1 MTTFPGP
8 ISAAMLDEL
17 GHYVIAE
24 PYPFAI
30 DISKGSGMWLE
41 TVDGQRLFDW
51 AGYYGSKLI
60 GHNHPGLYEE
70 EYVRR
75 LVTAANNKV
84 ANPDFLTKE
93 CLDYYR
99 MLVRLAPEKMK
110 NPRLEVYAVNSGAEA
125 VENMLKYL
133 VARFN
138 AKRMAKNKPIN
149 NRRFIYFDKAF
160 HGRTVFALG
169 VTQTTDVVATKDFH
183 GLTSSGNIKL
193 PWPAYSSAA
202 SDAENRTLMLR
213 SLHQVESALELMGDE
228 IVGIILE
235 PIQGAGGHRTALP
248 EFFRGL
254 SELANRFD
262 VYLSFDEVQTGLG
275 ATGKMWA
282 IDHFDLPYPPMAV
295 ASGKKFG
302 CGVVY
307 MYEPLLDVGVLDS
320 TWGGALADMVRVV
333 REVEIMEQENLVA
346 RAAVN
351 GERLAQG
358 LQRLVAKHGFTHNVR
373 GLGRY
378 QGFSVDS
385 PARKS
390 ALIKWARENE
400 ELLLLG
406 AGARTIR
413 TRPNL
418 SVTSAEVDEFLTR
431 FDRCLTAVSD

>member
-1 MTTFPGP
+1 
-8 ISAAMLDEL
+8 MLDEL
-17 GHYVIAE
+17 GRYVIAE

-60 GHNHPGLYEE
+60 GHNHPGLYEDD
-70 EYVRR
+70 YVRR

-160 HGRTVFALG
+160 HGRTIFALG

-193 PWPAYSSAA
+193 PWPAYSSGAT
-202 SDAENRTLMLR
+202 DAENRAIMAR

-248 EFFRGL
+248 DFFRGL
-254 SELANRFD
+254 SELAHRFD

-307 MYEPLLDVGVLDS
+307 MFEPLLDVGVLDS
-320 TWGGALADMVRVV
+320 TWGGTLADMVRVV
-333 REVEIMEQENLVA
+333 REVEILEQENLVDQ
-346 RAAVN
+346 AAAN

-358 LQRLVAKHGFTHNVR
+358 LRHLVTKFGFAHNVR
-373 GLGRY
+373 GLGLY
-378 QGFSVDS
+378 QGFSLDS
-385 PARKS
+385 PDRKS
-390 ALIKWARENE
+390 RLVKYAREQE
-400 ELLLLG
+400 QLLLLG
-406 AGARTIR
+406 AGSRSIR

-418 SVTSAEVDEFLTR
+418 SVTSLEVDDFLSR
-431 FDRCLTAVSD
+431 LDRCLQAVSD